1 MSEKKANYHYPKY
14 SDIPD
19 IKEDGSE
26 NIRYDN
32 PDFPLFCR
40 RNFFPGKIIFTGMT
54 MHWHSDVEFVYI
66 KKGSTFYQ
74 FAGRIIKLK
83 EGEGIFINARQLH
96 MITAGDEDCEL
107 DCVIF
112 QPMMLCSSKHIE
124 KKFVYPIIAN
134 PSVPYVILHESVTW
148 EREVLTRL
156 TNLYELSCQRD
167 CELEMM
173 AVVCDIWKLL
183 YDNLPRN
190 VSKNKQYDGGLEIM
204 KRMILYI
211 QEHYKE
217 RINLGQLCREGGV
230 SRTACT
236 KLFQK
241 YVNVTPIDYVRHYR
255 IAKSIELLQGTDK
268 TITEIAY
275 ETGFSGT
282 SFYAKTFKKITGITP
297 RQLRKGGKI

>member
-1 MSEKKANYHYPKY
+1 M
-14 SDIPD
+14 
-19 IKEDGSE
+19 
-26 NIRYDN
+26 
-32 PDFPLFCR
+32 
-40 RNFFPGKIIFTGMT
+40 
-54 MHWHSDVEFVYI
+54 
-66 KKGSTFYQ
+66 
-74 FAGRIIKLK
+74 
-83 EGEGIFINARQLH
+83 NARQFH
-96 MITAGDEDCEL
+96 VITAGDEDCEL

-112 QPMMLCSSKHIE
+112 QPMLLCSSKHIE